1 MTCKDGNNGSITPAI
16 TGGTGAVTYSW
27 NTNPV
32 QTSATATGLK
42 AGTYTLTVTDA
53 NSCIKTRNFTITEP
67 DALTATT
74 SQTNVSCNGGS
85 NGTATVNVTGG
96 TGDYT
101 YSWSPSGGT
110 AATAN
115 GLAAGTYTVTIKD
128 DNLCQTTA
136 SVTISQPDA
145 LTATIAKTD
154 VLCHQANNGTA
165 TVTPAGGTGDYTYS
179 WSPSGG
185 TAATA
190 TGLSPNTYTVTVTDA
205 NGCFVTESVQITEP
219 TALSATYSHTNVS
232 CNGGNNG
239 TASVTAIGGTGNYTY
254 SWSPSGGTAATAT
267 GLAAGTYNVTVT
279 DENSCFIS
287 STITITQPDALALT
301 TTPVAVTCH
310 NGNNGSATVSATGGT
325 GAYTYSWSP
334 SGGNAATA
342 SGLTAGTYTVT
353 VTDANS
359 CTASATVEITQPA
372 NPVNLITAVVS
383 GVTTTGASLSGTAS
397 SNGINTDSGSC
408 LTEVGFVYAQ
418 HANPTIADTK
428 INVTAALGT
437 FANTLSGLRGNRTY
451 YVRTYTI
458 NSNGFVSYGNE
469 VSFTTQKIYSYYNC
483 SCRTYQ
489 SIWYSRSSI
498 QLYCFRFC

>member
-1 MTCKDGNNGSITPAI
+1 MLCNGANTGSITVTPSGAPGPFTYEWTPNVGNTDTVNNLTAGNYSVKIISSNGCSIIKNFTIAEPSAIVITLASQSNVTCKDGNNGSITPAI

-53 NSCIKTRNFTITEP
+53 NSCTKTRNFTITEP

-165 TVTPAGGTGDYTYS
+165 TVTPLGGTGDYTYS

-267 GLAAGTYNVTVT
+267 GLVMGTYNVTVT

-310 NGNNGSATVSATGGT
+310 NGNNGSVTVSATGGT
-325 GAYTYSWSP
+325 GAYTYSWAP
-334 SGGNAATA
+334 SGGNAKNSKWSY
-342 SGLTAGTYTVT
+342 SG
-353 VTDANS
+353 
-359 CTASATVEITQPA
+359 
-372 NPVNLITAVVS
+372 NLY
-383 GVTTTGASLSGTAS
+383 
-397 SNGINTDSGSC
+397 SNRYRCKLLFSVC
-408 LTEVGFVYAQ
+408 
-418 HANPTIADTK
+418 
-428 INVTAALGT
+428 
-437 FANTLSGLRGNRTY
+437 
-451 YVRTYTI
+451 
-458 NSNGFVSYGNE
+458 NG
-469 VSFTTQKIYSYYNC
+469 
-483 SCRTYQ
+483 
-489 SIWYSRSSI
+489 
-498 QLYCFRFC
+498 